1 MHVQRQTIADAS
13 LRRMIGRIVRERDAE
28 KLSQRERIAAPPG
41 NAPLRADPLEVAD
54 QQHAK
59 VHARRH
65 RRPALPLRIIRLA
78 QCLDMPIKAALA
90 QERVELVTK
99 HMPRR
104 PRQLVVHHEQILLLL
119 RLTLAHRHPTSPPMA
134 EKNPLGIG

>member
-1 MHVQRQTIADAS
+1 MHFGRQAIADVGE
-13 LRRMIGRIVRERDAE
+13 RRVIRRVFPQRDPQE
-28 KLSQRERIAAPPG
+28 LSQRERIAAPPG

-78 QCLDMPIKAALA
+78 QCLDVPIKAALA
-90 QERVELVTK
+90 QERVELVIK

-104 PRQLVVHHEQILLLL
+104 PRQLVVHHEQILPLL
-119 RLTLAHRHPTSPPMA
+119 RLPLTHRHPTSLPWPKKIRWA
-134 EKNPLGIG
+134 